1 MQPGIRKLDKENAD
15 HLDDLILEL
24 SLVTSLPIPMQGR
37 NYIQATSAANSFS
50 RHTDGLDKPSLKQL
64 SHGIK
69 PLLTLLWNDIDLPVA
84 AKAAQSLKSLMPS
97 RACMLEFLDEGGL
110 DIIGN
115 VFQKILNGKKPDLVT
130 TSTHKLIV
138 EHCTCI
144 YREVARFYPWK
155 VIRVGGL
162 RHIVLVMRFGDIGL
176 KTTCAGI
183 FAGLSMEEEIC
194 KQMFTN
200 GAVRPIIEV
209 ALLDESN
216 EPCLIAC
223 LGSIVQLTRIPE
235 IAAKV
240 YQQGAMPLLEK
251 TLHATGY
258 KNDLGIREKALYS
271 LYSMS
276 NSEEIQK
283 LIPTESVL
291 AGMSRELKHGTPDAQ
306 LMVIKMALKLHNK
319 YPQKEEKFV
328 TSIIDE
334 VIRLLKT
341 GPFVTKNLCAKCV
354 CVLYRSPTNQM
365 YLVDN
370 LIMEALLDV
379 MQTKSSDLHEAFLVA
394 LLSLISHPD
403 VPARFFECYD
413 GNAVA
418 VLAKLVMSSHE
429 VIRGLAVVILKALT
443 IYGRGR
449 IMNEVPKT
457 RHHLFEIEDDIPVL
471 AGEEYGGMIQE
482 YLQFIVENR
491 RDQEYLLD
499 QLDEEDWVN
508 YGMSREDIRPYQET
522 FQELDPMC
530 KGYLDI
536 DELKVVMVTLGYLLD
551 EDELQEILDKYA
563 KANGG
568 FLNFR
573 EFMYMIIDWN
583 TRFGSGMKKV
593 YNTALERGPIGRAR
607 RTAKRLWNK
616 RKTESEEVREARRK
630 RQADIEERKELAAKH
645 WEAEKI
651 RLKREEESKR
661 RAKAKR
667 ANAGQL

>member
-418 VLAKLVMSSHE
+418 VLAKLVLSSHE
-429 VIRGLAVVILKALT
+429 VVRGLAVVILKALT
-443 IYGRGR
+443 IYGRER